1 MRKSKIYLIS
11 EIDFKTIIK
20 TSKSYSEC
28 LSKIGLTTR
37 GGSSSKILKER
48 INELNLSIDHFETTK
63 TPEGIYKKIPLS
75 EICVQN
81 STYKSTSK
89 LKITLVK
96 AKILEYKCSI
106 CELSEWLGKPI
117 SLQLDHI
124 NGINND
130 NRIENLRLLCPNC
143 HSQTDTYAGKK
154 LKKEKV
160 KKPRPTKITWPK
172 VEELEILLKTKSVL
186 QISKDLRVSDNAVRK
201 FCLKN
206 NIKMQPRHASITST
220 A

>member
-1 MRKSKIYLIS
+1 MRKSKIYLTS
-11 EIDFKTIIK
+11 EIDFKTIIE
-20 TSKSYSEC
+20 TSKSYTEC

-48 INELNLSIDHFETTK
+48 INELNLSTDHFEATK
-63 TPEGIYKKIPLS
+63 ISKGIYKKIPLS
-75 EICVQN
+75 EICVKN
-81 STYKSTSK
+81 STYKNTSK
-89 LKITLVK
+89 LKINLVK
-96 AKILEYKCSI
+96 AKILEYKCST

-124 NGINND
+124 NGVNND

-154 LKKEKV
+154 LKKEKI

-172 VEELEILLKTKSVL
+172 VEELETLLKTKSVL
-186 QISKDLRVSDNAVRK
+186 QISKDLGVSDNAVRK
-201 FCLKN
+201 FWLKN

-220 A
+220 T